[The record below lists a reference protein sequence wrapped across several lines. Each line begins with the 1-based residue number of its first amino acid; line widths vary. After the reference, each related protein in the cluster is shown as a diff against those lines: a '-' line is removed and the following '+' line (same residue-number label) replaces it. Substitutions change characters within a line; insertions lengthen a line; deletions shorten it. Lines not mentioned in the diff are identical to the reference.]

1 MTDHQTSVG
10 DEPTPADAT
19 LDEGRPPDADLEDVA
34 SYEDDGALV
43 ICDRSNPNG
52 WIRSADVTTL
62 EP

>member
-10 DEPTPADAT
+10 DEPAPADTA
-19 LDEGRPPDADLEDVA
+19 LDEERPPDAGLEDVA